1 MIALRFLSPL
11 TKESTGCNL
20 LLLPKGR
27 LVQDREAAIK
37 VGGHGRTIRLKERAG
52 KKAMPYCYPPDP
64 NTRKP
69 RFAPPPNSCD
79 THFHVFGPPEQFPFV
94 STHEY
99 TPPAAP
105 LEHYLKMIAVIG
117 IERAVVV
124 QPSVHGLDNSATLD
138 AIKNSAERFRGV
150 ARIDERTPK
159 SELQRLHDGGVR
171 GVRFNLLDRPR
182 GNVKLD
188 VLDRCVEHIVEF
200 GWSVDLHID
209 TKNLLA
215 EEKRIRAMPIS
226 VVIDHI
232 ARIKPSEGLDQPAFQ
247 LLLDLIRNKRVWV
260 KVSGA
265 DKICNTQVHSYIDL
279 PFVEVLPFARTV
291 IAAAPDRVIWG
302 TDWPHSNNFA
312 PGYTPNDGDLVDL
325 LAAFAPDDVVR
336 KKILVDN
343 PVELYGFE

>member
-1 MIALRFLSPL
+1 MA
-11 TKESTGCNL
+11 
-20 LLLPKGR
+20 
-27 LVQDREAAIK
+27 
-37 VGGHGRTIRLKERAG
+37 
-52 KKAMPYCYPPDP
+52 YCYPPDP

-69 RFAPPPNSCD
+69 KFAPPANSCD
-79 THFHVFGPPEQFPFV
+79 THFHVFGPPEQFPFL

-105 LEHYLKMIAVIG
+105 LEHYRKMIDIIG

-138 AIKNSAERFRGV
+138 AIKNSGGKFRGV
-150 ARIDERTPK
+150 GRIDDQTPK
-159 SELQRLHDGGVR
+159 NELKRLHEGGIR

-188 VLDRCVEHIVEF
+188 VLDRCVEYVAGL

-209 TKNLLA
+209 MKNLIA
-215 EEKRIRAMPIS
+215 QEQRIRKMATP

-232 ARIKPSEGLDQPAFQ
+232 ARVKPNEGLSQPGFQ
-247 LLLDLIRNKRVWV
+247 LLVELAKLEHVWI

-265 DKICNTQVHSYIDL
+265 DKICNTRVHTYFGL
-279 PFVEVLPFARTV
+279 PFVEVIPYARAV
-291 IAAAPDRVIWG
+291 IAAAPERVLWG

-312 PGYTPNDGDLVDL
+312 PGHTPNDGDLIDL
-325 LAAFAPDDVVR
+325 LAEFAPDEATR
-336 KKILVDN
+336 RRILVDN
-343 PVELYGFE
+343 PAALYGF

>member
-1 MIALRFLSPL
+1 
-11 TKESTGCNL
+11 
-20 LLLPKGR
+20 
-27 LVQDREAAIK
+27 
-37 VGGHGRTIRLKERAG
+37 
-52 KKAMPYCYPPDP
+52 MPYCYPPDP

-69 RFAPPPNSCD
+69 KFTPPLQSCD

-105 LEHYLKMIAVIG
+105 LEHYLKMITVIG

-138 AIKNSAERFRGV
+138 AIKNSAGKFRGV
-150 ARIDERTPK
+150 GRIDDKTPK
-159 SELQRLHDGGVR
+159 SELRRLHEGGIR

-188 VLDRCVEHIVEF
+188 VLDRCVENIVDL

-209 TKNLLA
+209 TKSLL
-215 EEKRIRAMPIS
+215 EQEKRIRSMPVA

-232 ARIKPSEGLDQPAFQ
+232 ARVKPAAGLNQPAFQ
-247 LLLDLIRNKRVWV
+247 LLLDLLKLKHVWV

-265 DKICNTQVHSYIDL
+265 DKICNTVIHSYFGL
-279 PFVEVLPFARTV
+279 PFVEVIPYARAV
-291 IAAAPDRVIWG
+291 ISAAPDRVIWG
-302 TDWPHSNNFA
+302 TDWPHSNNFV
-312 PGYTPNDGDLVDL
+312 PGHTPNDGDLVDL
-325 LAAFAPDDVVR
+325 LAEFAPDQQTR
-336 KKILVDN
+336 ERILVNN
-343 PVELYGFE
+343 PVTLYRFE

>member
-1 MIALRFLSPL
+1 
-11 TKESTGCNL
+11 
-20 LLLPKGR
+20 
-27 LVQDREAAIK
+27 
-37 VGGHGRTIRLKERAG
+37 
-52 KKAMPYCYPPDP
+52 MPYCYPPDP

-69 RFAPPPNSCD
+69 NCALPPNACD

-105 LEHYLKMIAVIG
+105 LEHYSKMIAVIG
-117 IERAVVV
+117 VERAVVV

-138 AIKNSAERFRGV
+138 AIAKSQGRFRGV
-150 ARIDERTPK
+150 ARIDDKTPK

-209 TKNLLA
+209 TKMLLE
-215 EEKRIRAMPIS
+215 EEKCIRSMPIPA
-226 VVIDHI
+226 VIDHI
-232 ARIKPSEGLDQPAFQ
+232 ARIKPAEGLKQPAFQ
-247 LLLDLIRNKRVWV
+247 LLLDLLNLKHVWV

-265 DKICNTQVHSYIDL
+265 DKICNTLVHTYYGL
-279 PFVEVLPFARTV
+279 PFVEVIPFARAV

-312 PGYTPNDGDLVDL
+312 PGHTPNDGDLVDL
-325 LAAFAPDDVVR
+325 LAEFAPSEEVR
-336 KKILVDN
+336 RKILVAN
-343 PVELYGFE
+343 PAALYGFE

>member
-1 MIALRFLSPL
+1 
-11 TKESTGCNL
+11 
-20 LLLPKGR
+20 
-27 LVQDREAAIK
+27 
-37 VGGHGRTIRLKERAG
+37 
-52 KKAMPYCYPPDP
+52 MPYCYPPDP

-69 RFAPPPNSCD
+69 SFTPPPNSCD
-79 THFHVFGPPEQFPFV
+79 THFHVFGPPETFPFL

-105 LEHYLKMIAVIG
+105 LEHYLKMTEVIG

-138 AIKNSAERFRGV
+138 AIKNSGGRFRGV
-150 ARIDERTPK
+150 ARMDDKTPK
-159 SELQRLHDGGVR
+159 SELQRLHDAGIR

-188 VLDRCVEHIVEF
+188 VLDRCVEHIVELD
-200 GWSVDLHID
+200 WSVDLHID
-209 TKNLLA
+209 TTNLL
-215 EEKRIRAMPIS
+215 EQEKRIRAMPVP
-226 VVIDHI
+226 VVIDHM
-232 ARIKPSEGLDQPAFQ
+232 ARVKPAEGLNQPAFQ
-247 LLLDLIRNKRVWV
+247 LLLELMKDKHVWV

-265 DKICNTQVHSYIDL
+265 DKICNTRVHSYYGL
-279 PFVEVLPFARTV
+279 PFIEVVPFARAV

-312 PGYTPNDGDLVDL
+312 PGKTPNDGDLLDL
-325 LAAFAPDDVVR
+325 LTAFAPTADVR

-343 PVELYGFE
+343 PAALYGFA

>member
-1 MIALRFLSPL
+1 MR
-11 TKESTGCNL
+11 
-20 LLLPKGR
+20 
-27 LVQDREAAIK
+27 
-37 VGGHGRTIRLKERAG
+37 
-52 KKAMPYCYPPDP
+52 YCYPPDP

-69 RFAPPPNSCD
+69 KFTPPPNSCD
-79 THFHVFGPPEQFPFV
+79 THFHVFGPPERFPFV

-105 LEHYLKMIAVIG
+105 LEHYLKMIAIIG
-117 IERAVVV
+117 IERAIVV
-124 QPSVHGLDNSATLD
+124 QPSVHGLDNSAALD
-138 AIKNSAERFRGV
+138 AVAKSGGRFRAV
-150 ARIDERTPK
+150 ARIDDKTPK

-209 TKNLLA
+209 TKNLL
-215 EEKRIRAMPIS
+215 EQEKRIRGCPVP

-232 ARIKPSEGLDQPAFQ
+232 TRIKPAEGLNQPAFQ
-247 LLLDLIRNKRVWV
+247 LLLDLLKAEHVWV

-265 DKICNTQVHSYIDL
+265 DKICGTEVHSYFGL
-279 PFVEVLPFARTV
+279 PFVEVTPFARAV

-312 PGYTPNDGDLVDL
+312 PGHTPNDGDLVDL
-325 LAAFAPDDVVR
+325 LAEFAPDETVR

-343 PVELYGFE
+343 PAALYGFN